1 MILIFALSEQMFSDR
16 VLRPAFRAFQE
27 FQETAKSLEIL
38 ETLETIA
45 VFRSDEGVETER
57 LTVQK

>member
-1 MILIFALSEQMFSDR
+1 MFSDR
-16 VLRPAFRAFQE
+16 VLRPAFRAFQV